1 MDLGVDGYKGTLLV
15 CATVRQRGVNLLLGR
30 GFRHCLPEVAAT
42 IGRQAWEEEELWA
55 GVFPAL
61 APGNYTVTSPGTTER
76 VQVTIYPGQVT
87 RIEWL

>member
-1 MDLGVDGYKGTLLV
+1 MTPNSSQ
-15 CATVRQRGVNLLLGR
+15 T
-30 GFRHCLPEVAAT
+30 
-42 IGRQAWEEEELWA
+42 WEGEDLWA

-61 APGNYTVTSPGTTER
+61 APENYTVTSLGTTER